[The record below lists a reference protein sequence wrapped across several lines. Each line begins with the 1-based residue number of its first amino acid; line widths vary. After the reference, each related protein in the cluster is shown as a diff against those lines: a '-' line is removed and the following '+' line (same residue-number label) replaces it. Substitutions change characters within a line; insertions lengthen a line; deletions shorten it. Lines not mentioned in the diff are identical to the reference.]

1 MYNEK
6 LKNARYLNTIKSK
19 FFTKYVYFLQIFC
32 QSNIKNSNPNNRNTF
47 KILVNFCHLYL
58 KFAQI

>member
-19 FFTKYVYFLQIFC
+19 FFTKYVYFLQIFA
-32 QSNIKNSNPNNRNTF
+32 KVTL
-47 KILVNFCHLYL
+47 KIQIQIIERLL
-58 KFAQI
+58 KF